1 MTVITLI
8 APTSMV
14 NRDFFRQIFQGDK
27 MLLPL
32 SDVKPIVVPK
42 YDELGVVNLMEH
54 MKKDEEFMKFMPD
67 SLAKGRTY
75 DRNYF
80 FTIMFHVHPDH
91 TLKLIRHATEQ
102 RMKG

>member
-1 MTVITLI
+1 MSAESPVNGAVAASRTV
-8 APTSMV
+8 TSCTV
-14 NRDFFRQIFQGDK
+14 
-27 MLLPL
+27 PL
-32 SDVKPIVVPK
+32 TVSHSK
-42 YDELGVVNLMEH
+42 
-54 MKKDEEFMKFMPD
+54 PD

-102 RMKG
+102 RMKGQPGVDDEKTIKVNAEWKEKLLAHPFLS